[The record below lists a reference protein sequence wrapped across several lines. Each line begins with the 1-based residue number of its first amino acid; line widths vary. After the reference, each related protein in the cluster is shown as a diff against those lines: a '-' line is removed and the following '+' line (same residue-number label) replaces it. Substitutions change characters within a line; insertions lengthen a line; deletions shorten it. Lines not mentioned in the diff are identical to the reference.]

1 MTRISLAI
9 LSLGLGLG
17 LVVNTAAVAE
27 PAIGAPAPDF
37 SLPDSDGNTRTL
49 SEFAGRTVILEW
61 TNYDCPFVRKHYDS
75 GNMQQ
80 QQTQAVADGAVWL
93 VVNSSSPGKQGHVDA
108 EGARA
113 DIAKD
118 GFASSAYLL
127 DPEGTVGMAYGAMTT
142 PHMYIIDGDG
152 ILQYKGGIDSIRSA
166 DQADIAKAKQY
177 VPAALAELA
186 AGQPVSDS
194 NTRPYGCSVKYPG
207 VD

>member
-1 MTRISLAI
+1 MTRITLAT
-9 LSLGLGLG
+9 LSLGLALGLG
-17 LVVNTAAVAE
+17 MNTTVLAE
-27 PAIGAPAPDF
+27 AAIGAPAPAF
-37 SLPDSDGNTRTL
+37 TLPDSDGNQRSL

-80 QQTQAVADGAVWL
+80 QQKQAVQDGAAWL
-93 VVNSSSPGKQGHVDA
+93 VINSSSPGKQGHVDGQ
-108 EGARA
+108 GAREDMA
-113 DIAKD
+113 RD
-118 GFASSAYLL
+118 GFASTAYLL

-152 ILQYKGGIDSIRSA
+152 ILRYKGGIDSIRSA
-166 DQADIAKAKQY
+166 DQADIAQAKQY
-177 VPAALAELA
+177 VPAALAEMA
-186 AGQPVSDS
+186 AGEPVSDS